1 MVRGGRMEGHSQVR
15 VEQTGQRHRRGMIS
29 RLLRLGVLALMALLV
44 LAACG
49 PDIEAPY
56 SHISPESPSA
66 NAIQDLYKLVFWLS
80 LVVFVGVQFAVV
92 YISMRY
98 RRKSSVTKRPPQIHG
113 SRRLE
118 IAWTIIPAIV
128 LLLLLIP
135 TITLLYEGEAAAEEG
150 DIVIDVYGKQ
160 WWWEFHYRE
169 DVTQGGQTLDV
180 VTANEITVPVG
191 RELQL
196 NLQTN
201 NVIHSFWV
209 PRLSGKLDL
218 IPGHINQ
225 LSMTPTEVGE
235 YYGECAEFCGIQH
248 AWMRFKINV
257 VPEDEFYAYV
267 NNWRTSPPTTIRG
280 EATDEIVKA
289 PDSFGI
295 CLGCHRVNG
304 LEGAVAPMGL
314 EAPVTSGP
322 DLTMYACRWTI
333 GAGMMENTR
342 ENLALWL
349 HDPGAVKPG
358 NYMATQIQEGTL
370 SEEQIAE
377 LVDYL
382 LSLKPEDGCTS
393 AEGWTNQVGLP
404 EASPVATPVPGS

>member
-1 MVRGGRMEGHSQVR
+1 MLG
-15 VEQTGQRHRRGMIS
+15 
-29 RLLRLGVLALMALLV
+29 RLLTLGTLSLMALLV
-44 LAACG
+44 LAGCG
-49 PDIEAPY
+49 PDIDPPY

-66 NAIQDLYKLVFWLS
+66 ESIQDLYKLVFWLS

-92 YISMRY
+92 YIAMRY
-98 RRKSSVTKRPPQIHG
+98 RRKASITKRPPQIHG

-135 TITLLYEGEAAAEEG
+135 TITLLYEGDAAAEEG

-160 WWWEFHYRE
+160 WWWEFQYGE
-169 DVTQGGQTLDV
+169 DVTQDGQSLEV
-180 VTANEITVPVG
+180 VTGNEITVPVG

-201 NVIHSFWV
+201 NVIHSFWI

-218 IPGHINQ
+218 IPGHVNT
-225 LSMTPTEVGE
+225 LSITPTEVGT

-248 AWMRFKINV
+248 AWMRFTINV
-257 VPEDEFYAYV
+257 VPEDEFYAWV
-267 NNWRTSPPTTIRG
+267 NNWRTSPPTTVRG
-280 EATDEIVKA
+280 EATDQVVKA
-289 PDSFGI
+289 PDSFAV

-304 LEGAVAPMGL
+304 VEGAVAPQGI
-314 EAPVTSGP
+314 EAPRSIGP
-322 DLTMYACRWTI
+322 NLTMLPCRETLA
-333 GAGMMENTR
+333 AGMLENTP

-349 HDPGAVKPG
+349 RDPGAVKPG
-358 NYMATQIQEGTL
+358 NYMADAIKPGTL

-377 LVDYL
+377 LVEYL
-382 LSLKPEDGCTS
+382 YSLEPEGGCTS
-393 AEGWTNQVGLP
+393 AEGWADPAVMT
-404 EASPVATPVPGS
+404 EATPVPGS